1 MPPKENI
8 VDTGFDQKKKFGFQ
22 DFVMGHY
29 KKSEVLLSSFF
40 TFHFLTGK
48 KRWI

>member
-8 VDTGFDQKKKFGFQ
+8 VDAGFDQKKKFGFQ

-29 KKSEVLLSSFF
+29 KKSEVLPFK
-40 TFHFLTGK
+40 FLK